1 MSIDIDTLKKITSH
15 FAALSLGGIFALSSA
30 GNEEDL
36 GALKLV
42 DTRIITE
49 DSYTAY
55 ANLNDCINFSFSVC
69 EAKTLIVYVK
79 K

>member
-30 GNEEDL
+30 DDKDL
-36 GALKLV
+36 SALKLV